1 MNEKYGVPR
10 DIKARMKMIG
20 LFMADISFVG
30 LSGIIALRYA
40 TKIFPTEQ
48 WFQMILFIVLSML
61 LSLYL
66 VFPANGGKKNWHTLY
81 LFFRRRRRRYISLDY
96 QKRTGER

>member
-10 DIKARMKMIG
+10 DIKARMKMVG

-61 LSLYL
+61 LALYL
-66 VFPANGGKKNWHTLY
+66 VFPANGGKKNWNTLY

>member
-40 TKIFPTEQ
+40 TKIF
-48 WFQMILFIVLSML
+48 L
-61 LSLYL
+61 LN
-66 VFPANGGKKNWHTLY
+66 NGFK
-81 LFFRRRRRRYISLDY
+81 
-96 QKRTGER
+96 